1 MEKIDFKSKEE
12 MTSFLNLT
20 LSAITSNIRENLFQH
35 VFLKLIVINV
45 LGRLQIPIARNIIK
59 ESQLDYELAF
69 FYFLSILSFFSKV
82 L

>member
-12 MTSFLNLT
+12 MTSFLNLK

-59 ESQLDYELAF
+59 ESQLIIKLAF